1 MHRLFFGAKAIFK
14 HYYWIYDMHYLQKPN
29 TLEGLEPYMDVI
41 LQQKDLI
48 GNLTGGKNT
57 LLSNSASRKTLESIN
72 GNVGA

>member
-1 MHRLFFGAKAIFK
+1 
-14 HYYWIYDMHYLQKPN
+14 MHYLQKPN